1 MDLAIK
7 GRRALIF
14 GGSRGVGRAVA
25 GALAAEGVH
34 LAVCARKGWAAR
46 KVAAE
51 AAASGGVEAAGYPLD
66 ELDGLD
72 EPAAIALIR
81 RIIDDFGAID
91 MLFGIAR
98 RPKTPYASVLSWE
111 DHLGKGFLRFRA
123 VTETLLPAMRE
134 RRWGRMLWMIP
145 WPVPAGGPERQ
156 RAAVAGAALGA
167 WLGSVAPDVS
177 GDNVTLNLLQPA
189 PVPRAA
195 GAPAPTR
202 REPET
207 GSAATAAATS
217 PSAADVAAVAVFLLS
232 EPGGALTGRTVEVG
246 GAGPDRTAGW
256 PGIKKTGA
264 DPPQ

>member
-1 MDLAIK
+1 MDLGIQ
-7 GRRALIF
+7 GRRALVF

-34 LAVCARKGWAAR
+34 MAVCARKGWAAR

-51 AAASGGVEAAGYPLD
+51 ATASSGVEAAGYPLD
-66 ELDGLD
+66 DLDG
-72 EPAAIALIR
+72 PAAIALIR

-98 RPKTPYASVLSWE
+98 RPKTQYASVPSWE
-111 DHLGKGFLRFRA
+111 AYLNNGFLRFQA

-156 RAAVAGAALGA
+156 RAAAAGAALAA
-167 WLGSVAPDVS
+167 WLGSVAPEVS
-177 GDNVTLNLLQPA
+177 RDDVTLNLLKPA
-189 PVPRAA
+189 PVRTPA
-195 GAPAPTR
+195 GPPAPTR

-207 GSAATAAATS
+207 GSAATASAMN

-232 EPGGALTGRTVEVG
+232 DPGGALTGRTLEVG

-256 PGIKKTGA
+256 PRLESTGA

>member
-1 MDLAIK
+1 MELGIR

-25 GALAAEGVH
+25 GALAAEGIHV
-34 LAVCARKGWAAR
+34 AVCARKGWAAR
-46 KVAAE
+46 RVAAE
-51 AAASGGVEAAGYPLD
+51 ATASGGVEAAGYPLD
-66 ELDGLD
+66 DRDG
-72 EPAAIALIR
+72 PAAIALTR

-98 RPKTPYASVLSWE
+98 RPKTQYASVLSWE
-111 DHLGKGFLRFRA
+111 AYLNTGFLRFQA

-145 WPVPAGGPERQ
+145 WPVPAGGPERH
-156 RAAVAGAALGA
+156 RDAVAGAALGA
-167 WLGSVAPDVS
+167 WLGSVAPDMS
-177 GDNVTLNLLQPA
+177 RDNVTLNLLKPA
-189 PVPRAA
+189 PVRAA
-195 GAPAPTR
+195 AEPPAPTR

-207 GSAATAAATS
+207 DGGTATASATS

-232 EPGGALTGRTVEVG
+232 DPGGALTGRTIEVG
-246 GAGPDRTAGW
+246 GAGHDRAAGW
-256 PGIKKTGA
+256 PRLEKAGA